1 MGRNV
6 RPEPEGSGFCVLCG
20 KETTT
25 DHFDEGDSQWKYC
38 TVCGDPSWCF
48 QHDAGVGYR
57 IFCPSCCGGVKPSE
71 VSPDLY
77 PTLMESPYQLGCDGC
92 LDEIEAVAK
101 ADPVFETAQALM
113 NRGDVSATSAVQA
126 AQVIVGEPL

>member
-1 MGRNV
+1 
-6 RPEPEGSGFCVLCG
+6 
-20 KETTT
+20 
-25 DHFDEGDSQWKYC
+25 
-38 TVCGDPSWCF
+38 
-48 QHDAGVGYR
+48 
-57 IFCPSCCGGVKPSE
+57 
-71 VSPDLY
+71 
-77 PTLMESPYQLGCDGC
+77 MESPYQLGCDGC